1 MQKPSSVFIVWGK
14 KSKPRNGL
22 KERRKMEKFQ
32 PDFGKAHKIYQYS
45 KRNVPKD
52 FKESYQLEKISI
64 LRIVKHQQCAFSDGY
79 TVALC
84 ILRLLYYSSMHSQIV
99 TLQHCTFL
107 DCYTVAVYIIR
118 IVTLQNCAF
127 SDCYTVALCILILPN
142 QDLPH
147 QRDPKK
153 LVTIINH
160 KEQIQMVLSSMLVTE
175 TTHSSKSAR
184 TKVLFL

>member
-1 MQKPSSVFIVWGK
+1 
-14 KSKPRNGL
+14 
-22 KERRKMEKFQ
+22 MEKFQ

-52 FKESYQLEKISI
+52 FKDSNQLEKISI
-64 LRIVKHQQCAFSDGY
+64 LRIVKHQQCAFSDCY

-84 ILRLLYYSSMHSQIV
+84 ILRLLYYSSMHSQSV
-99 TLQHCTFL
+99 TLQHC
-107 DCYTVAVYIIR
+107 
-118 IVTLQNCAF
+118 AF
-127 SDCYTVALCILILPN
+127 SDRYTVALCILILPN

-160 KEQIQMVLSSMLVTE
+160 KEQIQIVLSSMLVTE
-175 TTHSSKSAR
+175 TKHISKSAR
-184 TKVLFL
+184 SKVLFL